1 MGGADD
7 ANPMNRSL
15 PAEVVSR
22 RRKVEKKQVPEES
35 PLTLDQRVVLAMKP
49 EQRLKWLFQALQ
61 RLQQGKV
68 QSTNIYDIVVHTKF
82 PKDVADKIG
91 LKMYRAIIANI
102 SFFSQKQQRFMET
115 ESKLAQVFKDKQR
128 IRKERQEGTS
138 SGGGQED
145 QNVHALMSRLLSLT
159 AAEGQDFMDTLDSST
174 KDRLEELLEERIRSR
189 AQPGGGGSHEANNDS
204 DSASSSSSAGRRST
218 SPSAGANRRKRSG
231 RGGGG
236 RPEKNRSRTGRG
248 RSRSW
253 TRSRSRSRS

>member
-22 RRKVEKKQVPEES
+22 RRKVEKKQPPEET

-128 IRKERQEGTS
+128 IRKERQEGAP

-174 KDRLEELLEERIRSR
+174 KDRLEELLEERIRAR
-189 AQPGGGGSHEANNDS
+189 VQPVGSHEANNDS
-204 DSASSSSSAGRRST
+204 DSASSSSAGGRST
-218 SPSAGANRRKRSG
+218 SRSG
-231 RGGGG
+231 GASRRRRGGRGGGGGG
-236 RPEKNRSRTGRG
+236 RPERNRGRPG
-248 RSRSW
+248 RDRSRSW
-253 TRSRSRSRS
+253 SRSRSRS

>member
-1 MGGADD
+1 M
-7 ANPMNRSL
+7 
-15 PAEVVSR
+15 
-22 RRKVEKKQVPEES
+22 
-35 PLTLDQRVVLAMKP
+35 TLDQRVVLAMKP
-49 EQRLKWLFQALQ
+49 EQRLKWLFQVLQ

-128 IRKERQEGTS
+128 IRKERQEGAS
-138 SGGGQED
+138 SVGGQED

-189 AQPGGGGSHEANNDS
+189 AQPGISHEANNDS
-204 DSASSSSSAGRRST
+204 DSASSSSAGRRST
-218 SPSAGANRRKRSG
+218 SRSGGANRRKRSG
-231 RGGGG
+231 RVGGG
-236 RPEKNRSRTGRG
+236 RPERNRSRAGRG
-248 RSRSW
+248 RSRTWS
-253 TRSRSRSRS
+253 RSRSRSRS